1 MDIKDRIIEFLKAE
15 NISSASFAQQI
26 GVQPSGISHIFSGR
40 NKPSL
45 DFIVKMLGRYP
56 SLSTE
61 WLLFGKGK
69 MLKESI
75 PGDLFNN
82 GPDSGIP
89 DNGKADIFDVTEIS
103 DTTPFTNN
111 AIKNDD
117 SENKGSERSDG
128 GNKAVRI
135 VIFNKDNT
143 FREYFPG

>member
-1 MDIKDRIIEFLKAE
+1 MEIKDRIIEFLKGE
-15 NISSASFAQQI
+15 NISSAIFAQQI

-45 DFIVKMLGRYP
+45 DFIIKMLNRYP

-69 MLKESI
+69 MLKENI

-82 GPDSGIP
+82 GPASVTQNKDQP
-89 DNGKADIFDVTEIS
+89 DIFDVPEITDTSLFKDKSSRKENS
-103 DTTPFTNN
+103 DQLV
-111 AIKNDD
+111 
-117 SENKGSERSDG
+117 SEPTGSSSQ
-128 GNKAVRI
+128 ASRI
-135 VIFNKDNT
+135 VIFNRDNT